1 MPVHDE
7 SGRHQDDGGRSAPRV
22 QTPIAVTPDSQPG
35 HPVPDDPASYTAGLD
50 LLRRRRKYFFGVVLG
65 YVPVMW
71 LLHEFAPRFMLKAF
85 AVWVVLLVVA
95 MAVSAVARCPRCGN
109 CFHMHGMTLLYLRKC
124 LHCQLHINADR
135 QP

>member
-1 MPVHDE
+1 MATPHEQE
-7 SGRHQDDGGRSAPRV
+7 SPRV
-22 QTPIAVTPDSQPG
+22 NGGFQETPRVSVPIEPGTMSADQP
-35 HPVPDDPASYTAGLD
+35 VDADPASYTPGLN
-50 LLRRRRKYFFGVVLG
+50 LLRRRRQYFFGVVLV

-85 AVWVVLLVVA
+85 AVWVVMLVAA

-135 QP
+135 QK

>member
-1 MPVHDE
+1 MAAPMM
-7 SGRHQDDGGRSAPRV
+7 GGQSSPRIPPSIEMTNN
-22 QTPIAVTPDSQPG
+22 QT
-35 HPVPDDPASYTAGLD
+35 VPTVSEDQASYTQGLD

-85 AVWVVLLVVA
+85 GVWVVLLVVA

-135 QP
+135 QK